1 MSEDAATYGVMQS
14 AFCKIAPALVKF
26 QGEIT
31 NPQKN
36 KTVNTG
42 KYGYSYADLGSIL
55 DHVRPALAKHGLAVV
70 QRIVTEPESITLATD
85 LIHESGQVISCT
97 HPLPRGCA
105 AQEFGSFLT
114 YARRYSLGSI
124 LGLAAEDDDDGQA
137 ASKVG
142 KLPSSNESA
151 IRAKL
156 EESLGNDCVSNVG
169 LVRWC
174 QSEGLIGEE
183 ARIADDLPLEVVE
196 DLLSRWA
203 EVVAGVKAQK
213 TTAKGKPAASAKP
226 ATKTEQETKTE
237 QKTASKPDS
246 KPKAKPAE
254 KPAEKPSVDSDD
266 ADPWDGI
273 NELPPQL
280 AKLMRADEV
289 TPAVLKA
296 VYVAAGHFPDSVEP
310 SDLPEDYVLAICEKE
325 IWAKLAEKAATIE
338 VPF

>member
-1 MSEDAATYGVMQS
+1 MSEEHAKYEVTQS
-14 AFCKIAPALVKF
+14 AFGKIAPALVKF

-70 QRIVTEPESITLATD
+70 QRIVTEPESVTLETD
-85 LIHESGQVISCT
+85 LIHESGQIISCS

-114 YARRYSLGSI
+114 YARRYSLGAI

-137 ASKVG
+137 ASKAG
-142 KLPSSNESA
+142 KLPSGKEDA

-156 EESLGNDCVSNVG
+156 EDHLGTDCVSNVG

-174 QSEGLIGEE
+174 QAEGLIGED

-196 DLLSRWA
+196 DLLSRWPD
-203 EVVAGVKAQK
+203 VVAGVKAQK
-213 TTAKGKPAASAKP
+213 TAPKGTPVKPANAATKTESKPTGKPESKTKAKP
-226 ATKTEQETKTE
+226 ATK
-237 QKTASKPDS
+237 
-246 KPKAKPAE
+246 
-254 KPAEKPSVDSDD
+254 PSEATTVESGESDD
-266 ADPWDGI
+266 PWAGVDD
-273 NELPPQL
+273 LPPQL
-280 AKLMRADEV
+280 VKLMRRDEV
-289 TPAVLKA
+289 TPALLKA

-310 SDLPEDYVLAICEKE
+310 STLPDDYVAAICEKDT
-325 IWAKLAEKAATIE
+325 WAKLAEKAATIE